1 MDLLPIDVLI
11 CQHSSCVVP
20 VECL

>member
-11 CQHSSCVVP
+11 CQH
-20 VECL
+20 

>member
-11 CQHSSCVVP
+11 CQYSSCVVP